1 MNLLELLQ
9 AILAEEKSEEFL
21 SKKGVLKNY
30 YLKEREFRY
39 KIILMIAYIIV

>member
-9 AILAEEKSEEFL
+9 MTLAEEKSEEFL
-21 SKKGVLKNY
+21 SKKGVFKNY

-39 KIILMIAYIIV
+39 NR